1 MKLTIE
7 VEQEENGR
15 YLAEI
20 VQKPGVMAYG
30 KTPLQ
35 ATGKALALLEEEEV
49 SEQRWDELFT
59 MSPEALDKLGNE
71 ADEEYRQ
78 GKTQSIDNLLF
89 QVSELL
95 QAH

>member
-7 VEQEENGR
+7 VEQEENGY

-30 KTPLQ
+30 KTLLQ
-35 ATGKALALLEEEEV
+35 ATGKALALLEEEEI

-59 MSPEALDKLGNE
+59 MSPEVLDKLANE
-71 ADEEYRQ
+71 ADEAHWQ

-95 QAH
+95 KAH